1 MFPSGIVEQTPDDSV
16 RRCNAQPLT
25 ESALT
30 HTFILMNAHLLKTMV
45 GVMVATSLMLVGC
58 ESAQQR
64 RAAAGQQHLADA
76 QHYLE
81 AGLDDSALAAFGLAL
96 EENPRLYDAHVG
108 MGSIYLKRGDY
119 QLASNAY
126 ERAVE
131 VDPNSFDAHY
141 YLGLAQQMM
150 GKIQEAIRVYL
161 RALAINPE
169 SFDANQNI
177 ASAYLQINRPGQ
189 ALPYAVRA
197 TELRPNAQSAWANLA
212 AVYSLLDRY
221 EDAIDAYRAAVEL
234 GEMPQEVLLGLADAH
249 LKLGNYE
256 MAINVLQTLIRREPS
271 STAYER
277 LGYAQ
282 FKQRRFDASLAS
294 FRAALSIDPN
304 DTAALNGLGVSLMT
318 LYLQGGGVITSQ
330 KEAALQAWRRSV
342 QLRPDQPRV
351 VDLIARYQR
360 L

>member
-1 MFPSGIVEQTPDDSV
+1 MKVIVPTAAVVLIATTLLTGCQGAGARQRSGE
-16 RRCNAQPLT
+16 RY
-25 ESALT
+25 
-30 HTFILMNAHLLKTMV
+30 
-45 GVMVATSLMLVGC
+45 
-58 ESAQQR
+58 
-64 RAAAGQQHLADA
+64 LADA
-76 QHYLE
+76 RRYLE

-96 EENPRLYDAHVG
+96 EENPRLFDAHVG

-119 QLASNAY
+119 QLASAAY

-161 RALAINPE
+161 RALAINPD

-177 ASAYLQINRPGQ
+177 ASAYLQINRPAQ
-189 ALPYAVRA
+189 ALPYAIRA
-197 TELRPNAQSAWANLA
+197 TELRPNAMSAWANLA
-212 AVYSLLDRY
+212 AVYSLLERY
-221 EDAIDAYRAAVEL
+221 EEAVNAYRAAVEL
-234 GEMPQEVLLGLADAH
+234 GDMPQEVLLGLADAH
-249 LKLGNYE
+249 LKLGNYDL
-256 MAINVLQTLIRREPS
+256 AINVLEALIRRQPT

-282 FKQRRFDASLAS
+282 YKQHRFEASLAS
-294 FRAALSIDPN
+294 FRAALAIDPD

-342 QLRPDQPRV
+342 QLRPDQPRI